1 MNPYSLEWYIDK
13 IVRCTAQELAY
24 HNLGDGYEA
33 RRYETLRV
41 WLENRAVAKFG
52 EKCVTHSPRYD
63 RKD

>member
-1 MNPYSLEWYIDK
+1 MNENEKGAKMTPFSLEWYIDK

-41 WLENRAVAKFG
+41 WLENRAVAKF
-52 EKCVTHSPRYD
+52 EHKQ
-63 RKD
+63 